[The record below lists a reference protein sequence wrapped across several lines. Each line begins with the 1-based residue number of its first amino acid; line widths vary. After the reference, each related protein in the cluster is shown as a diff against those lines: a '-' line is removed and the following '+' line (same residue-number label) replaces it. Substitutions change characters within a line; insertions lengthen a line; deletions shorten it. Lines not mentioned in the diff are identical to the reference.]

1 MTALPD
7 KRCFRRALVIAGIV
21 ETVLF
26 AIGIWSI
33 YEGGMHPGGAVFGVL
48 HLPSVLVFGYIF
60 DFLEIGGSVADVI
73 LILMIAVAQFVLF
86 TIAVYWAQLLFLFKK

>member
-1 MTALPD
+1 MISFRY
-7 KRCFRRALVIAGIV
+7 KRYFRHALVTAGII

-33 YEGGMHPGGAVFGVL
+33 YEGGMHPGGAVFGAL
-48 HLPSVLVFGYIF
+48 HIPSVLVLGYIF
-60 DFLEIGGSVADVI
+60 DFLEIGGSVAELI

-86 TIAVYWAQLLFLFKK
+86 AIAVYWAQLLFLSKK